1 MTEHRNPPMPADEM
15 RDRPDLVR
23 QQRDHAEGRVR
34 ELEAELEHADRF
46 GRGEFRVTQWA
57 YDRVVHLNTEL
68 RARDEAA
75 KAVVQAWR
83 ERIAPART
91 QRMEHLV
98 RAFIGNELA
107 NRLDA
112 LAHAHEDGGQDR

>member
-75 KAVVQAWR
+75 KAVVQAWNAR
-83 ERIAPART
+83 HFLAPGTELR
-91 QRMEHLV
+91 
-98 RAFIGNELA
+98 RA
-107 NRLDA
+107 LDA
-112 LAHAHEDGGQDR
+112 LARAHEDGGQDR